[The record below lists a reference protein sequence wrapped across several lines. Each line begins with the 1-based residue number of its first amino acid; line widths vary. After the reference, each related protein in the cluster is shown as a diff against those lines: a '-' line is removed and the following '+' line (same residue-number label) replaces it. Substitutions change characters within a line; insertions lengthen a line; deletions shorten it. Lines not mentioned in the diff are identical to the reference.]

1 MNEWYKDAEYRP
13 ADYEVQAGRYS
24 YRVGRR
30 IYRRWNCIVARC
42 FTVSAALLAWCAVLA
57 LLLGGAAR

>member
-1 MNEWYKDAEYRP
+1 MDKLFQDAEYRP
-13 ADYEVQAGRYS
+13 ADYEAQAGRYS

-30 IYRRWNCIVARC
+30 IYRRWDCIVARC
-42 FTVSAALLAWCAVLA
+42 LTVSAALLAWCAVLA